1 MKSVV
6 LALLAVLFSGVAMAD
21 NIAVQNASFEDS
33 NPLDISC
40 GSGCAYNNGPIPS
53 WTTTGGQSGSAMLD
67 SSLYTSIPD
76 GSLIAYTN
84 GGTISQTLTGISLL
98 PNSIYTLSV
107 YVGNRFDQEITD
119 YSFSLLAGST
129 VLNTFSGSNGTI
141 TPGTF
146 EQEFL
151 TYTTG
156 SIVTAGDLGIE
167 LSSAGG
173 QGDFDDVQLTVV
185 PVDNDFGND
194 GGPVSTPEPS
204 SLLMLGMGLLGIAGL
219 AVRKQAVI

>member
-6 LALLAVLFSGVAMAD
+6 LTLLAVLFSGVAMAD

-33 NPLDISC
+33 NPLDVSC
-40 GSGCAYNNGPIPS
+40 GSGCAYNSGPIPS
-53 WTTTGGQSGSAMLD
+53 WTVTGGQSGSAMLD

-98 PNSIYTLSV
+98 PDSIYTLSV
-107 YVGNRFDQEITD
+107 YVGNRFDQQITD
-119 YSFSLLAGST
+119 YSFSLLAGSS

-156 SIVTAGDLGIE
+156 SIVTAGDLGIQ

-185 PVDNDFGND
+185 PVENDFTNGD
-194 GGPVSTPEPS
+194 PVSTPEPS
-204 SLLMLGMGLLGIAGL
+204 SLLMLGMGLLGITGL
-219 AVRKQAVI
+219 AVRKQAVV